1 MKKIKLHQ
9 RVLFLFYG
17 AVLFCA
23 CTKKTFTL
31 SKNQTDDKY
40 ESVLITDSV
49 YCPPA
54 VIAIPDNKAKINK
67 DDELYYDDEQGY
79 RYWRYNDGKYYL
91 DKKYHITPLTKR
103 KTAVAKLK
111 IP

>member
-9 RVLFLFYG
+9 LILVLFYG
-17 AVLFCA
+17 TLLFSA

-31 SKNQTDDKY
+31 SNSQTDDKY
-40 ESVLITDSV
+40 ERILTADSV
-49 YCPPA
+49 YSPPA
-54 VIAIPDNKAKINK
+54 VIAIPDNKAKISK
-67 DDELYYDDEQGY
+67 DDELYYDDEHGY

-91 DKKYHITPLTKR
+91 DKKYNTAPLTKR
-103 KTAVAKLK
+103 KTAVVKLK